1 MHGFLFF
8 HINFKISLLVSHKI
22 KTLIKI
28 SVNLYINYEE
38 IDIFLCCY
46 PTHELGI
53 LLYLY
58 LLYILLKKCLFI
70 IYFWVFVAACWLS
83 LGVAYSQPSPMA
95 LMAPQ
100 SGDRTSKTIRLGTKA
115 SPGPAPCRRLQ
126 AHLASFWVC
135 RSPVSP
141 PPAVPG
147 LFCPLPGVPHRYSQM
162 AAAARDLTTTW
173 GGLQPE

>member
-53 LLYLY
+53 SLYLY

-83 LGVAYSQPSPMA
+83 LVLERLSSMGFSLRWLPVLWSTGCRCTGFSSSNMWA
-95 LMAPQ
+95 LRHVGF
-100 SGDRTSKTIRLGTKA
+100 SSCGIG
-115 SPGPAPCRRLQ
+115 
-126 AHLASFWVC
+126 
-135 RSPVSP
+135 
-141 PPAVPG
+141 
-147 LFCPLPGVPHRYSQM
+147 
-162 AAAARDLTTTW
+162 AR
-173 GGLQPE
+173 

>member
-83 LGVAYSQPSPMA
+83 LVLVNRGYS
-95 LMAPQ
+95 
-100 SGDRTSKTIRLGTKA
+100 
-115 SPGPAPCRRLQ
+115 
-126 AHLASFWVC
+126 LAV
-135 RSPVSP
+135 
-141 PPAVPG
+141 VPG
-147 LFCPLPGVPHRYSQM
+147 LLITVASPVPEHRLQDMWVSVASATWLQLQSTVLVAVGHRPSCPETCGIFPDQGSNPCPLHF
-162 AAAARDLTTTW
+162 
-173 GGLQPE
+173 

>member
-53 LLYLY
+53 SLYLY

-83 LGVAYSQPSPMA
+83 LVLVNRGYS
-95 LMAPQ
+95 
-100 SGDRTSKTIRLGTKA
+100 
-115 SPGPAPCRRLQ
+115 
-126 AHLASFWVC
+126 LAV
-135 RSPVSP
+135 
-141 PPAVPG
+141 VPG
-147 LFCPLPGVPHRYSQM
+147 LLIAVASPVPEHR
-162 AAAARDLTTTW
+162 
-173 GGLQPE
+173 LQDM